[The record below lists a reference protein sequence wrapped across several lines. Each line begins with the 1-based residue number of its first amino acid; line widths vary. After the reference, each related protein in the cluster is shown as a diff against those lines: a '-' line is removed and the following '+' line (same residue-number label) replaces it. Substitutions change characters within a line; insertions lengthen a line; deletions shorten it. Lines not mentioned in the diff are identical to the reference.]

1 MYTLSI
7 KMKCIVLASIRKK
20 VELKTKKMKNLLSLS
35 QFIKKIKSEQVV
47 YTLILSSSKIQEE
60 DDVDESTK
68 KIKDM
73 LIESTYLMSE
83 ELPQGLPL

>member
-35 QFIKKIKSEQVV
+35 QFIKKIKSERVV

-83 ELPQGLPL
+83 ELP

>member
-1 MYTLSI
+1 
-7 KMKCIVLASIRKK
+7 
-20 VELKTKKMKNLLSLS
+20 MKNLLSLS
-35 QFIKKIKSEQVV
+35 QFIKKIKSERVV

-83 ELPQGLPL
+83 ELP